1 MSKKDFKEQQRE
13 RQIKLQKA
21 EEAKQ
26 KRKEAEAKKNPRR
39 LPKKKMFLGI
49 LLIVLVV
56 GVILVWQF
64 GIKTYTT
71 ITIMSDGTIDPS
83 TAPISKLD
91 NGRYT
96 FTADIF
102 GSIIINQDNI
112 VIDGANHRLYGETDT
127 NSTGIQLDGRTNV
140 TITNLK
146 VNNYQYGIFIKSGS
160 NIVISQND
168 LTNEYG
174 IAFDTCSNS
183 TLIEN
188 TVSELLWSYFVS
200 SIIKQSDN

>member
-1 MSKKDFKEQQRE
+1 MSKKDFKEKQRE
-13 RQIKLQKA
+13 RQIKLQRS
-21 EEAKQ
+21 EEAQQ
-26 KRKEAEAKKNPRR
+26 KRKEADAKKTPRR
-39 LPKKKMFLGI
+39 LPKKKIFLAI
-49 LLIVLVV
+49 FLIAIVF

-71 ITIMSDGTIDPS
+71 IYIMSDGTVDPS
-83 TAPISKLD
+83 TAPISKLE
-91 NGRYT
+91 NGHYT

-112 VIDGANHRLYGETDT
+112 VIDGSNHKLYGETDT

-168 LTNEYG
+168 LTNEYS

-183 TLIEN
+183 TVTRKHCFRL
-188 TVSELLWSYFVS
+188 
-200 SIIKQSDN
+200 